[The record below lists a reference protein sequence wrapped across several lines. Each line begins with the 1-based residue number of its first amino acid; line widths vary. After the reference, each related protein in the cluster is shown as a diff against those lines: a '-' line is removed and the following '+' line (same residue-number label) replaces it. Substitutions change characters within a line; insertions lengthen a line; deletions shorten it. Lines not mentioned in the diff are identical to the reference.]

1 MEQIPDSSILES
13 KVRKETYLL
22 RTRKRFQ
29 NIKRFLV
36 LRKYRE
42 EEGALREKLLSLL
55 KKYGIKIPAEG
66 NK

>member
-29 NIKRFLV
+29 NIRRFLV

>member
-1 MEQIPDSSILES
+1 MEQITDSSILES

-29 NIKRFLV
+29 NIRRFLV

>member
-42 EEGALREKLLSLL
+42 EEGALREKLLSC
-55 KKYGIKIPAEG
+55 
-66 NK
+66 